1 MKDHPNL
8 KFFWFEDMKA
18 DFDQYLEDLQK
29 FLGHKFVDNTHR
41 DELIDRC
48 GLERMRQTAID
59 AAESAEDKEFKSR
72 FFRKGKVSDWKNHF
86 TVAQNEAMDA
96 YIEREARGLNVAKL
110 FRYE

>member
-29 FLGHKFVDNTHR
+29 FLGHKFVDNSHR

-48 GLERMRQTAID
+48 GLERMRQTAVD
-59 AAESAEDKEFKSR
+59 AAESAEDKEFKGR

-86 TVAQNEAMDA
+86 KPETIDA
-96 YIEREARGLNVAKL
+96 LDKWIASNLEETCIDIPHHS
-110 FRYE
+110 